1 VNIPPPVR
9 PGVAISRLL
18 EVLTPAAI
26 PCTIQPRRK
35 VELKQNDKA
44 NIYLFLSGE
53 LSILRSPDNLVL
65 ATVYE
70 PHIFGIAE
78 IFQAQRK
85 HLLRPETPSLILKMS
100 ASKAKEIFR
109 ENNVW
114 EEVTELLAYYAIYQ
128 GYRDNLLLQQRNFS
142 IVCNYLFEIMSLPE
156 GIRKKVTILRYIQ
169 DRTYLSRSSILN
181 TLAKLKSEGHI
192 DFSRGGVQL
201 NIKSLPK
208 TP

>member
-1 VNIPPPVR
+1 MNIPPPVR

-128 GYRDNLLLQQRNFS
+128 GYRDNILLQQRNFS

-181 TLAKLKSEGHI
+181 TLSKLKSEGHI

>member
-1 VNIPPPVR
+1 MNISPPVR
-9 PGVAISRLL
+9 PRSAINRLL

-35 VELKQNDKA
+35 VELKQNEKA
-44 NIYLFLSGE
+44 NVYLFLSGE
-53 LSILRSPDNLVL
+53 LSILRAPDNLVL

-85 HLLRPETPSLILKMS
+85 HLLRPEIPSLILKTS
-100 ASKAKEIFR
+100 AEKAKEIFR

-114 EEVTELLAYYAIYQ
+114 EEVTELIAYYAIYQ
-128 GYRDNLLLQQRNFS
+128 GYRDNLLLQQRNHS
-142 IVCNYLFEIMSLPE
+142 IICNYLFEIMSLPE
-156 GIRKKVTILRYIQ
+156 DVRRKVTILRYIQ

-181 TLAKLKSEGHI
+181 TLAKLKSEGYI
-192 DFSRGGVQL
+192 DFNRGGVQL
-201 NIKSLPK
+201 HIKSLPK
-208 TP
+208 VP